1 MSLTPSNLKL
11 DPLENCAGEQ
21 YPANEEDSVDNTRH
35 TAFKEG
41 GMNLHAVKAFVVNSS
56 WRRAVTCWVTL
67 CSLTLAA
74 QGQKT
79 LRLED
84 AIYEPAIR
92 TVLCYSLGPGPGT
105 PSATSKLEAQNIV
118 LEFDDLQEDRAY
130 YYARLVHCNYDWTK
144 SILRD
149 LDFMR
154 DYNEFPI
161 NTFEFSMNSA
171 VPYVHYRF
179 QLPTVKLPGN
189 YVLVVYR
196 DGDKNDLILSRRLQI
211 YQNLITVAQEDDMAG
226 LGNLKNTNQALN
238 FFLNYSRIEV
248 INPATSIHVTLRQN
262 QRWDNARQDVRPSF
276 IREDI
281 KQLEYRF
288 FDMNNTFAA
297 GNEFRFVDFRSL
309 NSPGINTLKL
319 DRSVK
324 PAQLSVALDAPRGSL
339 AYTQYPDKNG
349 AFVIENLD
357 TRQEPWI
364 SANYLD
370 VSFTLRSPKIAEEVY
385 VIGTFN
391 NWQRGEENR
400 MTWEGGAYHGKLL
413 LKQGF
418 YDYQYWV
425 SPNETK
431 NGNYF
436 EGNFFQTEN
445 VYEFFVYYRPF
456 QPNADLLVGY
466 YFVNVN
472 AR

>member
-1 MSLTPSNLKL
+1 
-11 DPLENCAGEQ
+11 
-21 YPANEEDSVDNTRH
+21 
-35 TAFKEG
+35 
-41 GMNLHAVKAFVVNSS
+41 MNLHTVKAFAINSCLI
-56 WRRAVTCWVTL
+56 RAVTVWVAL
-67 CSLTLAA
+67 SCLILTA

-79 LRLED
+79 LKLED
-84 AIYEPAIR
+84 AIYEPTIR
-92 TVLCYSLGPGPGT
+92 TVLCYALGPGPGT
-105 PSATSKLEAQNIV
+105 PAATAKLDAQNLV
-118 LEFDDLQEDRAY
+118 LEFDDLQEDRASY
-130 YYARLVHCNYDWTK
+130 YVRLIHCNYDWTK
-144 SILRD
+144 SSLRD
-149 LDFMR
+149 LDIMR

-161 NTFEFSMNSA
+161 NTFEYSMNTA

-179 QLPTVKLPGN
+179 QLPAVKLPGN

-196 DGDKNDLILSRRLQI
+196 DGDKTDLILSRRLQI
-211 YQNLITVAQEDDMAG
+211 YQNLIVVTQHDDMAG

-238 FFLNYSRIEV
+238 FFLSYNRIEV
-248 INPATSIHVTLRQN
+248 INPASSIHVTLRQN

-281 KQLEYRF
+281 KQIEYRF
-288 FDMNNTFAA
+288 FDMNNTFSA

-309 NSPGINTLKL
+309 NSPGINTDKL

-324 PAQLSVALDAPRGSL
+324 PPQLYVAVDASRGSQ
-339 AYTQYPDKNG
+339 AYTQFPDKNG

-364 SANYLD
+364 SANYLN
-370 VSFTLRSPKIAEEVY
+370 VNFTLRSPKISEDVY
-385 VIGTFN
+385 IIGTFN
-391 NWQRGEENR
+391 NFQRTDENR
-400 MTWEGGAYHGKLL
+400 MHWEGGAYRGQLL

-425 SPNETK
+425 SPNESK